1 MDKKKMMNAI
11 RLMLEGIGDDVNRE
25 GLGETP
31 DRVAE
36 MYQEICAGYREKV
49 DLDIIT
55 DQGIGE
61 EIIVVKNIPFY
72 SMCEHHLLPFFGKV
86 DLAYLPEGN
95 RITGFSALSHLVDV
109 YARRLQ
115 IQERLTRQVARA
127 IMDNLKPKGVF
138 VQVEAKQ
145 LCVSM
150 RGVKKDPV
158 LTQTQAIEGNIPIER
173 LRLTGIC

>member
-1 MDKKKMMNAI
+1 MDKKKMVSGI
-11 RLMLEGIGDDVNRE
+11 KLILEGIGEDINRE
-25 GLGETP
+25 GLEETP

-36 MYQEICAGYREKV
+36 MYQEIFAGYQENV
-49 DLDIIT
+49 HLDIIT
-55 DQGIGE
+55 DHGIGE
-61 EIIVVKNIPFY
+61 EIIIVKNIPFY

-95 RITGFSALSHLVDV
+95 RITGFSSLSHLVDV
-109 YARRLQ
+109 YAGRLQ
-115 IQERLTRQVARA
+115 IQERFTRQIARA

-158 LTQTQAIEGNIPIER
+158 LTYTQAVEGNIPIER